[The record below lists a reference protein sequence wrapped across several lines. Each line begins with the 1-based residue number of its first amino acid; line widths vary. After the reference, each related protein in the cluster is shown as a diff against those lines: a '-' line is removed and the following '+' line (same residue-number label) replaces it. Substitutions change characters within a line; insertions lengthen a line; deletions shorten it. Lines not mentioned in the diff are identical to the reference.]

1 MPLVPTVLATLVLAQ
16 ATPVSA
22 DLAAY
27 IEEIRQSGCTE
38 SASSE
43 LQGVADILVGGTVLT
58 FPKDPSG
65 QTYGNSYRSSEDSCP
80 LPGPSSPK
88 PEALRTDRERTRRAV
103 LSRLRVVADTD
114 HSGFV
119 STIEGSHLR
128 RVYEFGAKAAFLT
141 SQEGKKKADL
151 LNLLHVSES
160 ELGSLASEY
169 RALAASLSGLLNLT
183 LPEIPAELSK
193 AANAVRPDA

>member
-1 MPLVPTVLATLVLAQ
+1 MPLVPTLLATLVLAQ
-16 ATPVSA
+16 ATPVPA

-27 IEEIRQSGCTE
+27 FEEIRLAGCTE
-38 SASSE
+38 SASDSLE
-43 LQGVADILVGGTVLT
+43 MVAGILVGETVLT
-58 FPKDPSG
+58 FPRDPSG
-65 QTYGNSYRSSEDSCP
+65 RTYGNYYRSSEDSCP

-88 PEALRTDRERTRRAV
+88 PEALRTDRERTKRAV

-151 LNLLHVSES
+151 LDLLHVSES
-160 ELGSLASEY
+160 ELGSLTTEY
-169 RALAASLSGLLNLT
+169 RHLAVQLSGLQSLT
-183 LPEIPAELSK
+183 LPEIPAEWSE
-193 AANAVRPDA
+193 ATRAEI